1 MTKIHKEARMMNAC
15 KHPNIIQVYEVIF
28 GPNHNMLVTE
38 YLSGG
43 DLLKY
48 VKSNFALNENEA
60 KGLFRSAVLATRVCH
75 TRGIAHR
82 DIKLDNLLLTTDL
95 KSVKL

>member
-1 MTKIHKEARMMNAC
+1 MMNVC
-15 KHPNIIQVYEVIF
+15 KHPNIVQLFEMILE
-28 GPNHNMLVTE
+28 PNNNMLVTE

-43 DLLKY
+43 DLFTH
-48 VKSNFALNENEA
+48 VKNFDGLNEKEA

-82 DIKLDNLLLTTDL
+82 DIKLDNLLLTSDR